1 MADNNDGMAYLM
13 ALKQSANS
21 EATTAAAPARDPSA
35 STFAGTANGNIQE
48 QFKGSEKRRSPRFKC
63 EGSARIVEPGCEVAT
78 FVTFT
83 DISMHGCYVEA
94 QATYPVGTALDMV
107 LEAKDMKIEA
117 KGTVKVNYPYLG
129 MGIAFVNISEENKI
143 RLKELL
149 GSISHQTIIMG
160 PGIASAL
167 PARDRLKDIPSI
179 ADAAA
184 AIQALVSFF
193 EDRQMLMRDDFLR
206 IVKQSQNSMVRK

>member
-1 MADNNDGMAYLM
+1 MAENNDGLAYLT
-13 ALKQSANS
+13 ALKQSSNTDA
-21 EATTAAAPARDPSA
+21 AAAAPARDLDSSAPSA
-35 STFAGTANGNIQE
+35 TANGNQHE
-48 QFKGSEKRRSPRFKC
+48 QFKGADKRRSPRFRC

-94 QATYPVGTALDMV
+94 QATYPVGTVLDLV

-129 MGIAFVNISEENKI
+129 MGIAFADMAEENKV

-149 GSISHQTIIMG
+149 GSISRPIIIMG
-160 PGIASAL
+160 PGIASAV
-167 PARDRLKDIPSI
+167 PARDLLKDVRLI
-179 ADAAA
+179 ADTAAA
-184 AIQALVSFF
+184 MQALVAFF

-206 IVKQSQNSMVRK
+206 IVKQSQNSPSKK